1 MDDHGWSFLIQVWTL
16 GPHGGRESK
25 VMCQGLCAFMQGYLD
40 NELAW
45 TWPVSRQNIIRV
57 EETKVQKSEVELSS
71 EFCSQLKRLA
81 SGEKEI

>member
-1 MDDHGWSFLIQVWTL
+1 
-16 GPHGGRESK
+16 
-25 VMCQGLCAFMQGYLD
+25 MQGYLD

-57 EETKVQKSEVELSS
+57 EETKVQNSEVELSS